1 MRIREH
7 FVGISKDRIQS
18 FINRNREHCSKYP
31 MFSNEENK
39 PAIAKQP
46 MERCQIN
53 LVVFKRTPSKDE
65 NGNIYKYILSCL
77 DVFSRFIFLRRL
89 KSKDTTEGANQ
100 LKEIFMTFRSPKM
113 WQGFGIPP
121 VYYPLFIAT
130 STNKTIIMY
139 LYFQVVLCLFHTE
152 VKTKQFLK
160 NSMSTH
166 CVLKLIPSS
175 IPKWL
180 LIRLSLFYY
189 PLSSFL

>member
-1 MRIREH
+1 
-7 FVGISKDRIQS
+7 
-18 FINRNREHCSKYP
+18 
-31 MFSNEENK
+31 MFSNKEKK

-113 WQGFGIPP
+113 
-121 VYYPLFIAT
+121 
-130 STNKTIIMY
+130 
-139 LYFQVVLCLFHTE
+139 
-152 VKTKQFLK
+152 
-160 NSMSTH
+160 
-166 CVLKLIPSS
+166 
-175 IPKWL
+175 
-180 LIRLSLFYY
+180 
-189 PLSSFL
+189 